1 MSFVE
6 TGPAGTVVSSSRL
19 VAGSPVILPPTR
31 EDSVLP
37 FYRGRAPDKPD
48 GRTWLRGCRARRE
61 VGIVPVRNSDPFV
74 AAAGVFIA
82 LAVIG
87 LTGYLVVQ
95 LSVTSPAVAAAVLTS
110 FAAVL
115 AAIPP
120 IIKALRGR

>member
-1 MSFVE
+1 MRNND
-6 TGPAGTVVSSSRL
+6 PY
-19 VAGSPVILPPTR
+19 IL
-31 EDSVLP
+31 
-37 FYRGRAPDKPD
+37 
-48 GRTWLRGCRARRE
+48 
-61 VGIVPVRNSDPFV
+61 
-74 AAAGVFIA
+74 AAGVLVA

-87 LTGYLVVQ
+87 LTGFLAVQ

>member
-1 MSFVE
+1 M
-6 TGPAGTVVSSSRL
+6 
-19 VAGSPVILPPTR
+19 
-31 EDSVLP
+31 
-37 FYRGRAPDKPD
+37 
-48 GRTWLRGCRARRE
+48 
-61 VGIVPVRNSDPFV
+61 RNSDPFV

-95 LSVTSPAVAAAVLTS
+95 LSVTSPAVAAAVLAS